1 MIQVVHGD
9 LIDLAFQGDFDII
22 GHGVNCVSTMKSGIA
37 VPMSKYFGCDKFPME
52 TDSKLAPW
60 QKLGNFD
67 MRSVS
72 VSRIKYKQGLS
83 TVYYDDEFKDA
94 KTVLADED
102 RIRLYVA
109 NFYTQLYP
117 GKNVK
122 PFGIPLDYDA
132 MRMSFRKLAIALRT
146 SEYEYLRIGLPL
158 IGGGLAKGDPSI
170 IKKIMN
176 DELGHLNTTL
186 VILP

>member
-1 MIQVVHGD
+1 MINIVHGD

-52 TDSKLAPW
+52 LDKKLTPW

-67 MRSVS
+67 MQSVS
-72 VSRIKYKQGLS
+72 ISKSKYSQGLN
-83 TVYYDDEFKDA
+83 TVRYNDEFKDPE
-94 KTVLADED
+94 TVLADKD
-102 RIRLYVA
+102 RIQLYVV

-122 PFGIPLDYDA
+122 PFNIPLDYDA
-132 MRMSFRKLAIALRT
+132 MRMSFRKLAIALRV
-146 SEYEYLRIGLPL
+146 SEYKYLRIGLPL
-158 IGGGLAKGDPSI
+158 IGGGLAKGDPNI
-170 IKKIMN
+170 IKKVMN

-186 VILP
+186 VLLP